1 MAGRLINSVKHVGLL
16 NDNAFKSKSLEDN
29 VYFTLRDIFWNGS
42 PDDCFSANHFNSLL
56 TNGVSFEER
65 GENFRYTNVLYDY
78 NLDYTK
84 KLYSQLSRITGYKNN
99 NPKYNI
105 ISLKNGL
112 FDFINSD
119 EVIGTDVSENMSE
132 YLNYDD
138 WWNQL
143 QELIGKLEEQLEK
156 LNKWEAEDIQRDCD
170 RVAELE
176 YEC

>member
-1 MAGRLINSVKHVGLL
+1 M
-16 NDNAFKSKSLEDN
+16 
-29 VYFTLRDIFWNGS
+29 
-42 PDDCFSANHFNSLL
+42 
-56 TNGVSFEER
+56 
-65 GENFRYTNVLYDY
+65 
-78 NLDYTK
+78 
-84 KLYSQLSRITGYKNN
+84 
-99 NPKYNI
+99 
-105 ISLKNGL
+105 KNGL

>member
-84 KLYSQLSRITGYKNN
+84 KLYS
-99 NPKYNI
+99 
-105 ISLKNGL
+105 
-112 FDFINSD
+112 
-119 EVIGTDVSENMSE
+119 
-132 YLNYDD
+132 
-138 WWNQL
+138 
-143 QELIGKLEEQLEK
+143 
-156 LNKWEAEDIQRDCD
+156 
-170 RVAELE
+170 
-176 YEC
+176 